1 MEEQVFE
8 LLDNFD
14 ISIYEKNYKECMRFH
29 EILNEM
35 KSSKNFQAII
45 QKYEIRLI
53 NYLFLLIYKSLG
65 KF

>member
-1 MEEQVFE
+1 MLYNHSIFNFLEDMEEQVNE

-35 KSSKNFQAII
+35 KISKNFQAII
-45 QKYEIRLI
+45 QKYEIR
-53 NYLFLLIYKSLG
+53 
-65 KF
+65 